1 MKEKSCGTIPYT
13 VDNGVVRY
21 LLIKNKRGGACGFPK
36 GHVEDGESEIETAL
50 RETVEETSVTPV
62 INSDFRY
69 EMSYKMGNGNYKTVV
84 YFLGEFHGMTPRR
97 NGSFEDF
104 DYLILPYDEARRRLT
119 FDNAKAMLDEAN
131 SFLMRH
137 SLATHG

>member
-13 VDNGVVRY
+13 IDNGIVRY
-21 LLIKNKRGGACGFPK
+21 LLIKNKRGGTCGFPK

-50 RETVEETSVTPV
+50 RETVEETSVTPTV
-62 INSDFRY
+62 NDDFRY

-97 NGSFEDF
+97 NGNFEDF

-137 SLATHG
+137 SLATH